1 MPIGDRPIMEIV
13 IDQLSSAG
21 FTDIVLCAAG
31 GARRFDVEGVAFTG
45 EVLHARASRD
55 GTLRRWL
62 AVGATSFAWHGTTR
76 LAGENAVD
84 WMAMTEEPRPAAI
97 TTGAAAAHAAAI
109 AVATLERHAH
119 EPVTALVERCHERLR
134 ATRGVVMSLGALSA
148 REHTL
153 TWLGVG
159 NVDGVLLRAEPA
171 AQPALEWVPLRGGVV
186 GDRLAPPHASTIP
199 ITRGDTLVFATDGF
213 DDFVQ
218 SLTTD
223 DAAQRVADRLLA
235 RHARGTDDALVLV
248 ARYLGPAR

>member
-1 MPIGDRPIMEIV
+1 MDAEAGAPTTV
-13 IDQLSSAG
+13 I
-21 FTDIVLCAAG
+21 
-31 GARRFDVEGVAFTG
+31 EWGVA
-45 EVLHARASRD
+45 
-55 GTLRRWL
+55 
-62 AVGATSFAWHGTTR
+62 TR
-76 LAGENAVD
+76 TLAGQPVSGDLHLVAARPDGVLVAVVD
-84 WMAMTEEPRPAAI
+84 GLGH
-97 TTGAAAAHAAAI
+97 GAAAAHAAAI